1 MESFAIYQSIG
12 KFLADHGLYPT
23 PDNYALAYALF
34 ADEGSAAAKAVRS
47 ATSDGIRLSQ
57 READRIKSEIGLPV
71 TAAPQQSGGIDP
83 TVLAAAHQRVEEFAA
98 LVEAQRVDAQSYRTD
113 LQAGADRL
121 EAGEGGSIAAL
132 VAITRAMA
140 DRTKKVEE
148 QLTAAHD
155 ETRQLREKLAEST
168 QEARRDPLTQLP
180 NRRAFEEKLAEVEKK
195 GAALS
200 LAICDIDRFKRIND
214 QYGHSVGDRV
224 LRLVA
229 DTLKA
234 GCAGNMVARLGGE
247 EFVVLFED
255 MDMAEAARILDD
267 TRELLAARNFKLRES
282 DQPLGRITFSAGIAR
297 GRKAGSGPALKRAD
311 ELLYEAK
318 NGGRN
323 QIRYDEAA

>member
-23 PDNYALAYALF
+23 PDNYGLAYALF
-34 ADEGSAAAKAVRS
+34 ADEGSAAAKAVRE
-47 ATSDGIRLSQ
+47 AISDGLRLTQ
-57 READRIKSEIGLPV
+57 READRIKTEVGLEV
-71 TAAPQQSGGIDP
+71 SAPPKMGGMDP
-83 TVLAAAHQRVEEFAA
+83 ALLAAAHERVNEFAA
-98 LVEAQRVDAQSYRTD
+98 LVEAQRADAQSYRTD

-121 EAGEGGSIAAL
+121 EAGEDESITAL

-155 ETRQLREKLAEST
+155 ETRKLREKLAEST
-168 QEARRDPLTQLP
+168 EEARRDPLTQLP
-180 NRRAFEEKLAEVEKK
+180 NRRAFEEKLAEIEKA

-224 LRLVA
+224 IRMVA

-234 GCAGNMVARLGGE
+234 GCAGNMVARIGGE
-247 EFVVLFED
+247 EFVVLFEG
-255 MDMAEAARILDD
+255 METPEAARILDD

-282 DQPLGRITFSAGIAR
+282 DAPVGQITFSAGIAD
-297 GRKAGSGPALKRAD
+297 GVKKQSGNALKRAD

-323 QIRYDEAA
+323 QVRFEAAA

>member
-34 ADEGSAAAKAVRS
+34 ADEGSATAKAVRS
-47 ATSDGIRLSQ
+47 ATSDGLRLTQ
-57 READRIKSEIGLPV
+57 READRIKSEVGLPV
-71 TAAPQQSGGIDP
+71 TAAPQLGGLDP
-83 TVLAAAHQRVEEFAA
+83 AVLAAAHQRVEEFAA
-98 LVEAQRVDAQSYRTD
+98 LVESQRADAQSYRTD

-121 EAGEGGSIAAL
+121 EAGEDGSIAAL

-155 ETRQLREKLAEST
+155 ETAKLREKLAEST
-168 QEARRDPLTQLP
+168 QEARQDPLTRLP

-195 GAALS
+195 GAPVS

-229 DTLKA
+229 DTLRT

-282 DQPLGRITFSAGIAR
+282 DQPLGKITFSAGIAR
-297 GRKAGSGPALKRAD
+297 GAKAGSGPALKRAD

-323 QIRYDEAA
+323 QIRYDQAA